1 MQDLSGLWR
10 GGRATSRAAGSYDRP
25 QANISLKRLV
35 PSTRFMVSY
44 ENCMIN
50 ALRIRNFKSL
60 ADTGDL
66 RIKPLTFLVGPN
78 SSGKTSIVQS
88 LLLLKQTVESR
99 DLKNPLSINGPYVQ
113 LGSYPD
119 LLFMHDYKVKFEV
132 DVRFVPSLQS
142 WLPSSLRNESKQFH
156 PADHYTQINTHVEFG
171 YNKKT
176 MQVFLS
182 KCSFSLLP
190 QNFRLEISKSLGAG
204 YQVQF
209 RGSDADATEQKPV
222 RFKAVEKFYAAR
234 SLGQFSVAEPKSS
247 MQYRRG
253 VSLLSNQLAREI
265 EALFSRVFYIGPLRE
280 SPKRI
285 YIATGEAP
293 QDVGLKG
300 ELSVDVLW
308 VQARRKSMRERLLG
322 RVNHWMRE
330 FGLAADVRLNRVGG
344 NNYSVVFE
352 DPNTHLKVNL
362 ADVGFGASQVLPIVI
377 EGFYARDRAMLL
389 IEQPEIHLHPKAHG
403 VLGDLL
409 IDIATYEG
417 GKTVL
422 VETHSEHVLSRIRR
436 RIAERRIARDSV
448 AIYYCEPGA
457 AGTKVREIRVNSNG
471 QYENEGLPEGFFEE
485 GYQDT
490 LEQFR
495 SLASQTT

>member
-1 MQDLSGLWR
+1 
-10 GGRATSRAAGSYDRP
+10 
-25 QANISLKRLV
+25 
-35 PSTRFMVSY
+35 
-44 ENCMIN
+44 MIN

-78 SSGKTSIVQS
+78 SSGKTSIIQS

-119 LLFMHDYKVKFEV
+119 LLFMHDYKLKFEI
-132 DVRFVPSLQS
+132 DISFISTNSL
-142 WLPSSLRNESKQFH
+142 WLPSGLRNESSRFD
-156 PADHYTQINTHVEFG
+156 PLDHYDHISTNVEFG

-182 KCSFSLLP
+182 KCIFNLLP
-190 QNFRLEISKSLGAG
+190 QGFRLEISKSVGAG

-209 RGSDADATEQKPV
+209 RGRGAETTEPKV
-222 RFKAVEKFYAAR
+222 IRFKAVEKFYAAR
-234 SLGQFSVAEPKSS
+234 NLGFPGSEAKSS

-308 VQARRKSMRERLLG
+308 VQARRKSTREKLLG
-322 RVNHWMRE
+322 SVNHWMRE

-352 DPNTHLKVNL
+352 DLNTRLKVNL

-389 IEQPEIHLHPKAHG
+389 IEQPEIHLHPKAQG

-409 IDIATYEG
+409 IDIATLEG

-436 RIAERRIARDSV
+436 RIAERRISRDSV
-448 AIYYCEPGA
+448 AIYYCEPSAG
-457 AGTKVREIRVNSNG
+457 GTKVREIGVNSNG

-485 GYQDT
+485 GYRDT
-490 LEQFR
+490 LEQFK
-495 SLASQTT
+495 SLASQTN

>member
-1 MQDLSGLWR
+1 VI
-10 GGRATSRAAGSYDRP
+10 T
-25 QANISLKRLV
+25 
-35 PSTRFMVSY
+35 
-44 ENCMIN
+44 

-60 ADTGDL
+60 ADTGKL
-66 RIKPLTFLVGPN
+66 KIKPLTFLVGPN
-78 SSGKTSIVQS
+78 SSGKTSIIQS

-99 DLKNPLSINGPYVQ
+99 DLRNPLSINGPYVQ

-119 LLFMHDYKVKFEV
+119 LLFMHNYKVKFEV
-132 DVRFVPSLQS
+132 DIDFVPSLQT
-142 WLPSSLRNESKQFH
+142 WLPSGLRSEGARFDTV
-156 PADHYTQINTHVEFG
+156 DHYSQVSTHVEFG

-182 KCSFSLLP
+182 KCVFEFFP
-190 QNFRLEISKSLGAG
+190 QGYRLEISKVIGAR
-204 YQVQF
+204 YEVIF
-209 RGSDADATEQKPV
+209 HGSGANANDQKPI
-222 RFKAVEKFYAAR
+222 RFKGVEKFYAAR
-234 SLGQFSVAEPKSS
+234 SLGQFLGPSRSIAAY
-247 MQYRRG
+247 QRG
-253 VSLLSNQLAREI
+253 VSVLSNQLAREI
-265 EALFSRVFYIGPLRE
+265 ESLFSRVFYIGPLRE

-308 VQARRKSMRERLLG
+308 VQARKKSTRQRLLG
-322 RVNHWMRE
+322 KVNHWMSE

-352 DPNTHLKVNL
+352 DPNTHLQVNL

-389 IEQPEIHLHPKAHG
+389 IEQPEIHLHPRAQA

-409 IDIATYEG
+409 IDVATFEG

-436 RIAERRIARDSV
+436 RIAERRIDRETI
-448 AIYYCEPGA
+448 AIYYCEPSPD
-457 AGTKVREIRVNSNG
+457 GTKLREIGVNSQG
-471 QYENEGLPEGFFEE
+471 QYEHEGLPEGFFEE
-485 GYQDT
+485 GYHES

-495 SLASQTT
+495 ALASQTN

>member
-1 MQDLSGLWR
+1 
-10 GGRATSRAAGSYDRP
+10 
-25 QANISLKRLV
+25 
-35 PSTRFMVSY
+35 
-44 ENCMIN
+44 MIN

-78 SSGKTSIVQS
+78 SSGKTSIIQS

-119 LLFMHDYKVKFEV
+119 LLFMHDYKLKFEI
-132 DVRFVPSLQS
+132 DISFIPTNSL
-142 WLPSSLRNESKQFH
+142 WLPSGLRNEGSRFDSL
-156 PADHYTQINTHVEFG
+156 DHYDQISTNVEFG

-182 KCSFSLLP
+182 KCIFNLLP
-190 QNFRLEISKSLGAG
+190 QGFRLEISKSVGAG

-209 RGSDADATEQKPV
+209 RRGAETTEPKV
-222 RFKAVEKFYAAR
+222 IRFKAVEKFYAAR
-234 SLGQFSVAEPKSS
+234 NLGLPMSS
-247 MQYRRG
+247 MPYRRG

-308 VQARRKSMRERLLG
+308 VQARRKSTREKLLG
-322 RVNHWMRE
+322 KVNHWMRE

-352 DPNTHLKVNL
+352 DLNTRLKVNL

-389 IEQPEIHLHPKAHG
+389 IEQPEIHLHPKAQG

-409 IDIATYEG
+409 IDIATLEG

-436 RIAERRIARDSV
+436 RIAERRISRDSV
-448 AIYYCEPGA
+448 AIYYCEPSAG
-457 AGTKVREIRVNSNG
+457 GTKVREIGVNSNG

-485 GYQDT
+485 GYRDT
-490 LEQFR
+490 LEQFK
-495 SLASQTT
+495 SLASQTN

>member
-1 MQDLSGLWR
+1 
-10 GGRATSRAAGSYDRP
+10 
-25 QANISLKRLV
+25 
-35 PSTRFMVSY
+35 
-44 ENCMIN
+44 MIN

-60 ADTGDL
+60 ADSGDL
-66 RIKPLTFLVGPN
+66 QIKPLTFLVGPN

-119 LLFMHDYKVKFEV
+119 LLFMHDYKVKFEI
-132 DVRFVPSLQS
+132 DVRFAPSSLS
-142 WLPSSLRNESKQFH
+142 WLPNNLRSESKHFD
-156 PADHYTQINTHVEFG
+156 PVDRYTQINAHVEFG

-182 KCSFSLLP
+182 KCVFTMLP
-190 QNFRLEISKSLGAG
+190 QEFRLEISKSSGAG

-209 RGSDADATEQKPV
+209 RGLGGEFAEQKSI
-222 RFKAVEKFYAAR
+222 RLKAVEKFYAAR
-234 SLGQFSVAEPKSS
+234 NLGQFPVSLSTS
-247 MQYRRG
+247 TMRYRRG
-253 VSLLSNQLAREI
+253 VSLLSNQLAREV

-308 VQARRKSMRERLLG
+308 AQARRKSTRVRLLG

-330 FGLAADVRLNRVGG
+330 FGLAAEVGLNRVGG

-389 IEQPEIHLHPKAHG
+389 IEQPEIHLHPKAQG

-436 RIAERRIARDSV
+436 RIAERRINQDSV
-448 AIYYCEPGA
+448 AIYYCEPSA
-457 AGTKVREIRVNSNG
+457 NGTKVREIGVNSNG

-485 GYQDT
+485 GYRDT
-490 LEQFR
+490 LEQFK
-495 SLASQTT
+495 SLASRSD

>member
-1 MQDLSGLWR
+1 
-10 GGRATSRAAGSYDRP
+10 
-25 QANISLKRLV
+25 V
-35 PSTRFMVSY
+35 
-44 ENCMIN
+44 IN

-119 LLFMHDYKVKFEV
+119 LLFMHDYKLKFEIEIS
-132 DVRFVPSLQS
+132 FTPTTPL
-142 WLPSSLRNESKQFH
+142 WLPAGLLRKESNRFD
-156 PADHYTQINTHVEFG
+156 PVAHYNQVSASVEFG

-182 KCSFSLLP
+182 KCLFKLLP
-190 QNFRLEISKSLGAG
+190 HGYQLEISKSLGAG
-204 YQVQF
+204 YQVNF
-209 RGSDADATEQKPV
+209 RGVDAEAVEPKTI

-234 SLGQFSVAEPKSS
+234 NLGQFAVAASGIQS
-247 MQYRRG
+247 RRG

-308 VQARRKSMRERLLG
+308 VQARRKSTRERLLG

-389 IEQPEIHLHPKAHG
+389 IEQPEIHLHPKAQG

-409 IDIATYEG
+409 IDIANFEG

-436 RIAERRIARDSV
+436 RIAERRLKRDSV
-448 AIYYCEPGA
+448 AIYYCEPSAG
-457 AGTKVREIRVNSNG
+457 GTKVREIGVNANG
-471 QYENEGLPEGFFEE
+471 QYENDGLPEGFFEE
-485 GYQDT
+485 GYRDT

>member
-1 MQDLSGLWR
+1 
-10 GGRATSRAAGSYDRP
+10 
-25 QANISLKRLV
+25 
-35 PSTRFMVSY
+35 MVIQGHFV
-44 ENCMIN
+44 IN

-78 SSGKTSIVQS
+78 SSGKTSIIQS

-119 LLFMHDYKVKFEV
+119 LLYMHDDKVKFEV
-132 DVRFVPSLQS
+132 DIGFAPSVQT
-142 WLPSSLRNESKQFH
+142 WLPTGLRADSSRFDT
-156 PADHYTQINTHVEFG
+156 ADHYTQVSTNVQFG

-182 KCSFSLLP
+182 KCGFQLSP
-190 QNFRLEISKSLGAG
+190 QGYRLEISKSSGTG

-209 RGSDADATEQKPV
+209 QNPETGGNDQKPI
-222 RFKAVEKFYAAR
+222 RFKSVEKFYAAR
-234 SLGQFSVAEPKSS
+234 YLGPSRAMEPRSS
-247 MQYRRG
+247 TQYRRG
-253 VSLLSNQLAREI
+253 LTLLSNQLAREI
-265 EALFSRVFYIGPLRE
+265 EGLFSRVFYIGPLRE

-308 VQARRKSMRERLLG
+308 VQARRKSTRERLLG
-322 RVNHWMRE
+322 RVNHWMQG
-330 FGLAADVRLNRVGG
+330 FGLAADVRLKRVGG

-377 EGFYARDRAMLL
+377 EGFYARERAMLL
-389 IEQPEIHLHPKAHG
+389 VEQPEIHLHPKAQG

-409 IDIATYEG
+409 IDIATFEG
-417 GKTVL
+417 GKTIL

-436 RIAERRIARDSV
+436 RISEKRISRDNV
-448 AIYYCEPGA
+448 AIYYCEPTVN
-457 AGTKVREIRVNSNG
+457 GTRVQEISINSSG
-471 QYENEGLPEGFFEE
+471 QYEPAGLPEGFFEE
-485 GYQDT
+485 GYQES
-490 LEQFR
+490 LEQFKT
-495 SLASQTT
+495 LASQST

>member
-1 MQDLSGLWR
+1 
-10 GGRATSRAAGSYDRP
+10 
-25 QANISLKRLV
+25 
-35 PSTRFMVSY
+35 
-44 ENCMIN
+44 MIN
-50 ALRIRNFKSL
+50 ALRIKNFKSL
-60 ADTGDL
+60 VDTGDL
-66 RIKPLTFLVGPN
+66 RIRPLTFLVGPN
-78 SSGKTSIVQS
+78 SSGKTSIIQS

-119 LLFMHDYKVKFEV
+119 LLFMHDYKARLEV
-132 DVRFVPSLQS
+132 DLSFVPTVQH
-142 WLPSSLRNESKQFH
+142 WLPGVLRGERSTSPEF
-156 PADHYTQINTHVEFG
+156 YTHVITHVEFG

-182 KCSFSLLP
+182 KCHFQVLP
-190 QNFRLEISKSLGAG
+190 QGLRLEISKIVGGTG

-209 RGSDADATEQKPV
+209 FGPDTDAAEQKSI
-222 RFKAVEKFYAAR
+222 RFKSVEKFYAAR
-234 SLGQFSVAEPKSS
+234 NLGFFAMELSKAH
-247 MQYRRG
+247 MQYRR
-253 VSLLSNQLAREI
+253 SASQLSNLLAREV
-265 EALFSRVFYIGPLRE
+265 EAVFSRVFYIGPLRE

-308 VQARRKSMRERLLG
+308 VQARTKSTREKLLG
-322 RVNHWMRE
+322 RVNRWMRE
-330 FGLAADVRLNRVGG
+330 FGLASDVRLNRVGG

-389 IEQPEIHLHPKAHG
+389 IEQPEIHLHPKAQG
-403 VLGDLL
+403 ALGDLL
-409 IDIATYEG
+409 IDIATFEG

-422 VETHSEHVLSRIRR
+422 VETHSEHLLSRIRR
-436 RIAERRIARDSV
+436 RIAEGRINRETV
-448 AIYYCEPGA
+448 GIYYCEPSSE
-457 AGTKVREIRVNSNG
+457 GTKVREIGINEQG
-471 QYENEGLPEGFFEE
+471 QYDPEGLPQGFFEE
-485 GYQDT
+485 GYQET
-490 LEQFR
+490 LAQFR
-495 SLASQTT
+495 SLASKSA

>member
-1 MQDLSGLWR
+1 
-10 GGRATSRAAGSYDRP
+10 
-25 QANISLKRLV
+25 
-35 PSTRFMVSY
+35 
-44 ENCMIN
+44 
-50 ALRIRNFKSL
+50 
-60 ADTGDL
+60 
-66 RIKPLTFLVGPN
+66 
-78 SSGKTSIVQS
+78 
-88 LLLLKQTVESR
+88 
-99 DLKNPLSINGPYVQ
+99 
-113 LGSYPD
+113 
-119 LLFMHDYKVKFEV
+119 MHDNKAKFEI
-132 DVRFVPSLQS
+132 DISFVPSIQT
-142 WLPSSLRNESKQFH
+142 WLPVGLRSEGTRFESQ
-156 PADHYTQINTHVEFG
+156 DHFRQVTTNVEFG

-176 MQVFLS
+176 MQVFLT
-182 KCSFSLLP
+182 KCHFQLQP
-190 QNFRLEISKSLGAG
+190 QGSHLEISKTSGVG

-209 RGSDADATEQKPV
+209 RRTDIETSEQKPI

-234 SLGQFSVAEPKSS
+234 NLGQIPAPWSKSV
-247 MQYRRG
+247 MQYLRG

-265 EALFSRVFYIGPLRE
+265 EALFSRVYYIGPLRE

-293 QDVGLKG
+293 EDVGLKG

-308 VQARRKSMRERLLG
+308 VQARKKSTRVRLLG

-330 FGLAADVRLNRVGG
+330 FGLALDVRLKRVGG

-389 IEQPEIHLHPKAHG
+389 VEQPEIHLHPKAQG

-409 IDIATYEG
+409 IDIATFEG

-422 VETHSEHVLSRIRR
+422 VETHSEHVLARIRR
-436 RIAERRIARDSV
+436 RIAERKVSLDSV
-448 AIYYCEPGA
+448 AIYYCEPTS
-457 AGTKVREIRVNSNG
+457 AGTKVREIRVNSQG

-485 GYQDT
+485 GYQET
-490 LEQFR
+490 LEQYK
-495 SLASQTT
+495 SLASQTD